1 MGPQLHPKLLD
12 TVLEKQLLGLSEQG
26 MRLVLSM
33 DEVQGTRA
41 EVSLVGQ
48 VTGVLAGVGL
58 RPHWVC
64 TIGGTPLSDRDACGG
79 ETAPALGL
87 HHWRDVDLQP
97 SACGVGHAQAL
108 SMW

>member
-41 EVSLVGQ
+41 EVSPVGQ
-48 VTGVLAGVGL
+48 VTGVLAGAGL
-58 RPHWVC
+58 RPPWAC
-64 TIGGTPLSDRDACGG
+64 TIAGTPLSNRNAWGG
-79 ETAPALGL
+79 GTAFPLGL
-87 HHWRDVDLQP
+87 HPWRDSRTCNHQLVE
-97 SACGVGHAQAL
+97 GVMPKHR
-108 SMW
+108 